1 MSGPM
6 QWTPHGL
13 VPVNGVRPTAPM
25 DEDEDDELAPAP
37 AAPPPPQ
44 RATPPIQSKPINVV
58 ALARRRLREIKSELR
73 RMRQLERERDEL
85 QRLVDAAS
93 NRRPRAVVKTIA
105 RAAS

>member
-13 VPVNGVRPTAPM
+13 VPVNGVRPTAPI
-25 DEDEDDELAPAP
+25 DEDEDGEPAP
-37 AAPPPPQ
+37 APQ